1 MLALYKKELKS
12 YFIGMTGFV
21 FIFLLLLL
29 TGVFVTAYN
38 LLLAYASIAYAVG
51 SVQLCL
57 MLTVPILT
65 TRVIAEERKNRTDQ
79 LLYSLPIP
87 SVSIILA
94 KYLATVTVLL
104 IPTALVALYPVIL
117 SLFGSVPLFPSYTAL
132 LGFFF
137 LGAALIA
144 LCSFLSSLTESQVI
158 AAVVSFGVVLGLYL
172 LPTLASMIPSTAV
185 ASLLALLVLLLVL
198 GAVLYLV
205 SKSLLVSVLTPGLLA
220 VVTVAVYLVNADLLT
235 GLFPALL
242 GYLALFSRFEN
253 FVSGI
258 LDLGA
263 IVYYLSFSVFFLFLS
278 TASFEKKRYA

>member
-12 YFIGMTGFV
+12 YFIGMSGFV

-29 TGVFVTAYN
+29 TGIFVTAYN

-65 TRVIAEERKNRTDQ
+65 TRVIAEERRNRTDQ

-87 SVSIILA
+87 SVTVILA

-185 ASLLALLVLLLVL
+185 ASLLALLVLLL
-198 GAVLYLV
+198 
-205 SKSLLVSVLTPGLLA
+205 
-220 VVTVAVYLVNADLLT
+220 
-235 GLFPALL
+235 
-242 GYLALFSRFEN
+242 
-253 FVSGI
+253 
-258 LDLGA
+258 
-263 IVYYLSFSVFFLFLS
+263 
-278 TASFEKKRYA
+278 